1 MESEASEFNLL
12 LHRLRKTDEEF
23 DMFLRA
29 NWDRKQRVSD
39 ILRNSPMWQK
49 FVKNGTKSLKMVE
62 NG

>member
-23 DMFLRA
+23 DMFVRS

-39 ILRNSPMWQK
+39 ILRNSLMW
-49 FVKNGTKSLKMVE
+49 
-62 NG
+62 